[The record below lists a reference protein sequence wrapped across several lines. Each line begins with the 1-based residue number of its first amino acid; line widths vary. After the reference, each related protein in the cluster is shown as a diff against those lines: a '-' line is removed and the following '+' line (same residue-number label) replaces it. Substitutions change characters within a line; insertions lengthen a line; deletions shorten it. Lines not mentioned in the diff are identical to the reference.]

1 MPILTTQLTW
11 EDVRDIMAISVN
23 VEAAPTARPREYYQE
38 ILDRFVESRTFRK
51 DLTPCELRYK
61 VVLAAAEAVVGFRLG
76 KARTSVNTDI
86 RAVVSKILRTEGY
99 SLSEVGDAINRDH
112 STVHALVRRVDEV
125 LALPE
130 SYRGLYDMYMK
141 TKEALR

>member
-1 MPILTTQLTW
+1 M
-11 EDVRDIMAISVN
+11 DISVH
-23 VEAAPTARPREYYQE
+23 VEVSPTKRPREYYAE
-38 ILDRFVESRTFRK
+38 ILYRFNEMRSGEK
-51 DLTPCELRYK
+51 YNTPPCVLRYK
-61 VVLAAAEAVVGFRLG
+61 VVRQAAESVVGFTLG
-76 KARTSVNTDI
+76 SARTTVNTDI
-86 RAVVSKILRTEGY
+86 RAVCAKILRTEGY

-112 STVHALVRRVDEV
+112 STVHALVKRMDEV

>member
-1 MPILTTQLTW
+1 MPIFISQITW
-11 EDVRDIMAISVN
+11 EDVRDIMTISED
-23 VEAAPTARPREYYQE
+23 VEVVQTRRPREYYQE

-99 SLSEVGDAINRDH
+99 SLSEVGDSINRDH
-112 STVHALVRRVDEV
+112 STVHALVKRMDEV

-141 TKEALR
+141 TKEALK